1 VKTRIAIAALIAA
14 AFSLPLAAMAKADAE
29 AAEAL
34 IKKNNCTKC
43 HSIDK
48 AKKGPSFKKI
58 AEKYKGKT
66 AEGEDKI
73 IKNITTAPKIKMDDG
88 TEDEHKVIDTK
99 DPKALKNLA
108 DWILEQ

>member
-1 VKTRIAIAALIAA
+1 MKTSIALAAVIAA
-14 AFSLPLAAMAKADAE
+14 AFSVHVSAIAAADAD

-48 AKKGPSFKKI
+48 AKKGPSFKKV

-73 IKNITTAPKIKMDDG
+73 IKNITTAPKVKMDDG
-88 TEDEHKVIDTK
+88 TEEEHKVIDTK
-99 DPKALKNLA
+99 DPKALKNMA
-108 DWILEQ
+108 EWILSQ

>member
-1 VKTRIAIAALIAA
+1 MKTRIAIAALIAA
-14 AFSLPLAAMAKADAE
+14 AFSLPLVATAKADAD

-48 AKKGPSFKKI
+48 AKKGPSFKKV
-58 AEKYKGKT
+58 AEKYKGKPD
-66 AEGEDKI
+66 GVDKI
-73 IKNITTAPKIKMDDG
+73 IKNITTAPKVKMDDG
-88 TEDEHKVIDTK
+88 TEEEHKVIDTK